1 MNKPVPPRMYT
12 LDELADAARVTRRSV
27 YRWIV
32 AGKLPSA
39 VKVSQ
44 KWLVPEDTVNAIL
57 SGRVAVAEPVGSVVQ
72 SSNSTRTN
80 RRPPAKKSRKR

>member
-1 MNKPVPPRMYT
+1 MSKPEPPKMYT

-32 AGKLPSA
+32 EGKLPSA

-44 KWLVPEDTVNAIL
+44 KWLVPEAVVL
-57 SGRVAVAEPVGSVVQ
+57 SLLAGRGDVAEPAAPVVKSVKSSASGS
-72 SSNSTRTN
+72 
-80 RRPPAKKSRKR
+80 RPPAKKTRKK